1 MAETLSGSNL
11 PEVRPGE
18 GQIPQSPETQAKET
32 VPDRPIRA
40 PRRSYHRRF
49 RVAYVGLAVIFWGVV
64 AGVAISVTGG
74 ISRDS
79 GPTWSS
85 WKPNAAGI
93 DGANEI
99 ANFVGSQ
106 YHLSSGG
113 RQLAAVSAT
122 KPEIR
127 DVPLE
132 LVAVSDGASN
142 IVATASAK
150 NSIVYLLC
158 GLGTRCSI
166 TVGTPSEARARLLR
180 REALELALYTFK
192 YVKGV
197 DSVITFLPPPPSQK
211 PPSWSVYFRKS
222 DFKQELKQ
230 PLRATLPAAKTQT
243 PATLK
248 PAESDTI
255 ERLTKPRWFT
265 SDIQPLQDGS
275 AVLVLGPLTT
285 TG

>member
-1 MAETLSGSNL
+1 MAETLSGSNV
-11 PEVRPGE
+11 PEVRAGE
-18 GQIPQSPETQAKET
+18 GQIPKSPETIA
-32 VPDRPIRA
+32 DRPIRV
-40 PRRSYHRRF
+40 PGRSYHRRF
-49 RVAYVGLAVIFWGVV
+49 RVAYVGLAVIFWGIV
-64 AGVAISVTGG
+64 AAVAISVTGG

-85 WKPNAAGI
+85 WKPNAGGL
-93 DGANEI
+93 DGAKEI
-99 ANFVGSQ
+99 ASFVGSQ

-113 RQLAAVSAT
+113 RQLVAVQAS
-122 KPEIR
+122 KPEVQA
-127 DVPLE
+127 DVPVE
-132 LVAVSDGASN
+132 AVAVRAGASSN
-142 IVATASAK
+142 DYATASTK
-150 NSIVYLLC
+150 NAVVYLLC
-158 GLGTRCSI
+158 GLGNGCAI

-211 PPSWSVYFRKS
+211 PPSWSVYFRKA
-222 DFKQELKQ
+222 DFKQELNR
-230 PLRATLPAAKTQT
+230 PLRATLPATATPT

-255 ERLTKPRWFT
+255 ERLTRDRWFK
-265 SDIQPLQDGS
+265 SQFQPLQNGS
-275 AVLVLGPLTT
+275 AVLVLDPIPA